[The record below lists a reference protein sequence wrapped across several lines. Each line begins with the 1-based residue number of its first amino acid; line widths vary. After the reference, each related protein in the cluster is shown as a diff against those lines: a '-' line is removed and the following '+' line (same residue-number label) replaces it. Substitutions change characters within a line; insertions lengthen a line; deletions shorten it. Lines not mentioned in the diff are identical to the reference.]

1 MKRLPRLLHFS
12 GKRPHCWLLFILFP
26 LFLNLL
32 LYGNLLPAPSP
43 GEANASL
50 FAFDGPSLLRFLLS
64 LLLVK
69 SGAIWRFRCCA
80 GGLGIAAALVALP
93 LYVISMV
100 DYYKYYSLGTRIA
113 AEDITMVCRPG
124 RHLEPQ
130 RRGGQRPVFS
140 AHSC

>member
-12 GKRPHCWLLFILFP
+12 EKGPRWLLFILFP

-32 LYGNLLPAPSP
+32 LYGNLLPAPSLA
-43 GEANASL
+43 EQTSL
-50 FAFDGPSLLRFLLS
+50 FAFDVPSLLRFLLS
-64 LLLVK
+64 LLLISLVYLAL
-69 SGAIWRFRCCA
+69 SLLCRRPW
-80 GGLGIAAALVALP
+80 IAAALVALP

-113 AEDITMVCRPG
+113 AEDITMVFSLADIWSPKG
-124 RHLEPQ
+124 AAGNGL
-130 RRGGQRPVFS
+130 FS